1 VLTSRLRLFGS
12 TLIVMAGLFAAAHV
26 HAQTAAGSLLE
37 NGEIVVKIYV
47 TMNQVGM
54 PSGRP
59 ISDFTIAVVA
69 PSGERST
76 VTTNDAGAA
85 AMRLRPGEYRV
96 VSLKP
101 LEWYGHHYRWDLPLE
116 VREGMHVLDLTPNNA
131 VREMNG
137 DRERPAAPPSETP
150 APATASTTT
159 ASTVTASIATGQL
172 QRRHERQRGPLE
184 SLG

>member
-1 VLTSRLRLFGS
+1 MLTSRIRLLGS
-12 TLIVMAGLFAAAHV
+12 TLFVVSGLFAAAHV
-26 HAQTAAGSLLE
+26 HAQTAVGSLLE

-54 PSGRP
+54 PAGRP
-59 ISDFTIAVVA
+59 ISDLCRCGRDPDPA
-69 PSGERST
+69 SRSA
-76 VTTNDAGAA
+76 VTTNDAGVT
-85 AMRLRPGEYRV
+85 AMRLRPGTYRV

-137 DRERPAAPPSETP
+137 DRERPAALRS
-150 APATASTTT
+150 AD
-159 ASTVTASIATGQL
+159 TGACN
-172 QRRHERQRGPLE
+172 RVNHNA
-184 SLG
+184 